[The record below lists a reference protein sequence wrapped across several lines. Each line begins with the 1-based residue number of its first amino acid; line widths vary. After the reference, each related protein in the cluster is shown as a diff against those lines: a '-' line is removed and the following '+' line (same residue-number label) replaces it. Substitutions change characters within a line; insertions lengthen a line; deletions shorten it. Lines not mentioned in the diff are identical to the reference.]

1 MGTRF
6 TIRIWSKEGQVGE
19 ATLLSQKAFLRI
31 HQLDEI
37 FSDYIRDSELNRLAK
52 APENQE
58 IPVSAELFDI
68 FSRSIILSEE
78 TGGAF
83 DITAGPLIRM
93 WRRSRKNRRV
103 PSLEQIAS
111 AKERAGFQHLTLNP
125 KTRSITKARKNMVFD
140 LGGIAKGY
148 AADDALKILR
158 KGGFPRSLV
167 AASGDIALGDPPPG
181 KKGWTVGIETL
192 DLDVSP
198 EEMQTITLSNAAI
211 STSGDSRQA
220 IEIDGVRYSHIVD
233 PKTGLGLTERIGAS
247 IIAPNA
253 TTSDSYATAVSI
265 LGEKE
270 GLKFIRN
277 TRDVECQ
284 IVKIRNGREV
294 FTRSDG
300 FLTEKE
306 K

>member
-1 MGTRF
+1 
-6 TIRIWSKEGQVGE
+6 
-19 ATLLSQKAFLRI
+19 
-31 HQLDEI
+31 
-37 FSDYIRDSELNRLAK
+37 
-52 APENQE
+52 
-58 IPVSAELFDI
+58 
-68 FSRSIILSEE
+68 
-78 TGGAF
+78 
-83 DITAGPLIRM
+83 
-93 WRRSRKNRRV
+93 
-103 PSLEQIAS
+103 
-111 AKERAGFQHLTLNP
+111 
-125 KTRSITKARKNMVFD
+125 
-140 LGGIAKGY
+140 
-148 AADDALKILR
+148 LR